1 MQRYMGD
8 VIAGIVFI
16 GIAGWIVWYSWD
28 FPAGGQ
34 KFSNFAAVSIILMAI
49 VMIAKAILSKEPEMK
64 RLMNFDFSWSSN
76 KQYYIALLVII
87 YWSISFV
94 IGYFVATLLFLV
106 IAAWMSGIRDIK
118 VIAITA
124 VILLPALYGFFILI
138 LQADMPEGMFF

>member
-8 VIAGIVFI
+8 VIAGVVFI

-34 KFSNFAAVSIILMAI
+34 NFSNFAAVSIMLMALI
-49 VMIAKAILSKEPEMK
+49 VIAKALLSKEPEMK
-64 RLMNFDFSWSSN
+64 RLIKLDFSWAAN
-76 KQYYIALLVII
+76 KQYFVALLVIA
-87 YWSISFV
+87 YWSLSFV
-94 IGYFVATLLFLV
+94 IGYFVTTLLFLI

-124 VILLPALYGFFILI
+124 VILMPAIYGFFVLV
-138 LQADMPEGMFF
+138 LQADMPEGMLF